1 MDLNNPTNF
10 LALFALFVP
19 FIIALAIGIWNLIL
33 SYFHNFDDDLD
44 MFDDKD
50 YPYERIDE
58 TEQE

>member
-10 LALFALFVP
+10 LALFVLFVP
-19 FIIALAIGIWNLIL
+19 FIIALAVGIWNLIL
-33 SYFHNFDDDLD
+33 SYFNNFDDDLD